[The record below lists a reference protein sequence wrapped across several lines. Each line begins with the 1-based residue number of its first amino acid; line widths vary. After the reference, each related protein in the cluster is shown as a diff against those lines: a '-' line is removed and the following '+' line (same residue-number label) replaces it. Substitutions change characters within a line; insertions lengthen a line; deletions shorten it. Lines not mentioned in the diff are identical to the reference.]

1 MPILT
6 YTSREFNQRVSEAKK
21 LAEGDTVVYITD
33 RGAPAHVLMSID
45 KYHQLTGKGRS
56 IVDMLAMPEA
66 ADIEFEI
73 ERSKELPREVD
84 LS

>member
-1 MPILT
+1 MSKLT

-21 LAEGDTVVYITD
+21 MAEGDTVVYITD
-33 RGAPAHVLMSID
+33 RGAPAHVLMSIE
-45 KYHQLTGKGRS
+45 KYNHLMSNGRS
-56 IVDMLAMPEA
+56 ILDMLAMPEA

-73 ERSKELPREVD
+73 TRRKDLPREVD

>member
-1 MPILT
+1 MSKRT

-21 LAEGDTVVYITD
+21 TAEGDTVVFITD
-33 RGAPAHVLMSID
+33 RGAPAHVLMSIE
-45 KYHQLTGKGRS
+45 KYNRLVGTGRS

-73 ERSKELPREVD
+73 TRSKELPREVD